1 MEYTQGYGSLV
12 IKFDDNGKS
21 FLSPTEG
28 CDNFK
33 LIFHD
38 ASEFVTLY
46 ERKPMILRIQGFNIT
61 IIPNVPASVFLKDFK
76 TQYDKIIGNKS
87 QENNGKNFI

>member
-21 FLSPTEG
+21 FLSPAEG
-28 CDNFK
+28 CDDFK

-76 TQYDKIIGNKS
+76 TRYTKVTNKDI
-87 QENNGKNFI
+87 QENGTRGFV